1 MSNSP
6 TTVGYGR
13 PPEHTRFQK
22 GQSGNPGGRPGP
34 KKLAKLEFDA
44 AIGEALHADRWELKD
59 ARPAKMIEAFARRV
73 ALDAVEGRPS
83 AQRLLLSILERL
95 DGEAASAEPAPE
107 SSAEPAPESSTEE
120 SARALLGD
128 RYDEF
133 NTRFKAAVKA
143 ESVDDLRALAEEFK
157 RTE

>member
-1 MSNSP
+1 MSDSP

-22 GQSGNPGGRPGP
+22 GQSGNPGGRAGP
-34 KKLAKLEFDA
+34 KTLAKQVFDA
-44 AIGEALHADRWELKD
+44 AIGEAIHADRWALKD
-59 ARPAKMIEAFARRV
+59 SRPAKVIEAFARRI
-73 ALDAVEGRPS
+73 ALDAVDGRPS
-83 AQRLLLSILERL
+83 AQRLLLSILRQ
-95 DGEAASAEPAPE
+95 DGEAASAEPAPG
-107 SSAEPAPESSTEE
+107 SSAEE
-120 SARALLGD
+120 SARELFGD
-128 RYDEF
+128 RYGEF